1 MSSASASRWAYSAH
15 GRCGRGPSST
25 SGSSSSMSRSTRQS
39 WMCIRSA
46 SCGRMR
52 ASTQAW
58 ARCVRSTV
66 ASMGR
71 SKCFISRPRRQRS
84 WRRSRP
90 QRTPMAP
97 SGRVL
102 RRALRRLRDLLR
114 RLEPQKKPTEEEVQR
129 EEVIVERDKTVA
141 LKARADRTNNTRVRD
156 EDEERRINHGVPTVE
171 RLERRKRAL
180 QKVKDDIAELE
191 ELL

>member
-1 MSSASASRWAYSAH
+1 
-15 GRCGRGPSST
+15 
-25 SGSSSSMSRSTRQS
+25 
-39 WMCIRSA
+39 
-46 SCGRMR
+46 
-52 ASTQAW
+52 
-58 ARCVRSTV
+58 
-66 ASMGR
+66 
-71 SKCFISRPRRQRS
+71 
-84 WRRSRP
+84 
-90 QRTPMAP
+90 
-97 SGRVL
+97 
-102 RRALRRLRDLLR
+102 LR